1 MQYLKEL
8 EDSILIDMLAQYTE
22 RFTHLFRNY
31 TGIRQNPEY
40 QNCKETIQ
48 YIILELYERGMLSQ
62 DTLQPMT
69 KHETQFAPSNVST
82 QFEL

>member
-8 EDSILIDMLAQYTE
+8 ENSVLIDILAQYTE

-40 QNCKETIQ
+40 QNCKEAIQ

-62 DTLQPMT
+62 DTLQPIPE
-69 KHETQFAPSNVST
+69 HETQSASSNVSMR
-82 QFEL
+82 FEL